1 MTYQETVGALKD
13 KLRVEASFDMMFR
26 ELTVG
31 HRSASMFF
39 VDGLTKD
46 EVLEKMLEFMAKVP
60 EQDAAGIADADE
72 FIKRFI
78 TFIEVNRTADTE

>member
-1 MTYQETVGALKD
+1 MTYRETVNKLKE
-13 KLRVEASFDMMFR
+13 KLRVDASFDMMFR

-46 EVLEKMLEFMAKVP
+46 EVLEKMLPFFWE
-60 EQDAAGIADADE
+60 I
-72 FIKRFI
+72 
-78 TFIEVNRTADTE
+78 